1 MFSGDIKETSGMK
14 WVNNTHMQNCALLNS
29 VQGFI
34 EIEVRL
40 LLTFSRYLHNQLIS
54 IHSIVTY

>member
-14 WVNNTHMQNCALLNS
+14 WVNYTHMQNCALLNS

-40 LLTFSRYLHNQLIS
+40 LLTFSRCLHNQLIS

>member
-14 WVNNTHMQNCALLNS
+14 WVNNTYMQNCALLNS

-40 LLTFSRYLHNQLIS
+40 LLTFSRCLHNQLIS